1 MNTVTISAGGES
13 VTMTDKELKDVAT
26 KLEGKE
32 AARVEGEKARKP
44 ALPGFGHNSGDDMIT
59 ARKLRST
66 IERVERLE
74 EEKSGLADD
83 IKDIYAE
90 AKAFGFDV
98 KTIRHIIKLRKMDV
112 EKRREAEDLLEIY
125 KSAIGME

>member
-1 MNTVTISAGGES
+1 LRVCGLFVKNDVFTQQTSFVRETEGRDLMAEATALKPSNDQPGDAGGVS
-13 VTMTDKELKDVAT
+13 GARLKT
-26 KLEGKE
+26 YLE
-32 AARVEGEKARKP
+32 R
-44 ALPGFGHNSGDDMIT
+44 I
-59 ARKLRST
+59 
-66 IERVERLE
+66 ERLE

-98 KTIRHIIKLRKMDV
+98 KTLRQIVRLRKIEI
-112 EKRREAEDLLEIY
+112 EKRREADELLELY